1 MSVKI
6 MAQVWEL
13 DLPQNQKLVL
23 LAFADH
29 ADDDGICYPSVAR
42 IAWKSG
48 YSERQIKAIGKEL
61 RAAGLME
68 LVKNADG
75 GRGKTAVYKIRPEK
89 GAKLSPFSARKGE
102 GGNTVSAPKGCGP
115 AQERVKPGAQK
126 GEVAAASQPSKEPSE
141 ESSRN
146 PGGRLAAPAQGQQ
159 PASGSERK
167 GKTQEAQPERV
178 DPRYQLVVD
187 AISKCWPE
195 GVPFAFD
202 KTDGKQ
208 LKGLLERRPKSEWS
222 VERLQECVVF
232 RFWSD
237 CTVPSESVRKWI
249 GALTD
254 YAFGPLDRFK
264 QPKFSEHQLEGLR
277 RQARIF
283 LGLEQQPQPAAA
295 EPIPPPPGVR
305 QTTKAE
311 EAWKAILEDL
321 ARAINPHTF
330 STWFRP
336 TKGYGEKDGTL
347 FVHVPTRLFRK
358 RLTETYSDQV
368 KQALHAK
375 PSGFTEI
382 EFICLTTG

>member
-13 DLPQNQKLVL
+13 DLPQNHKLVL

-29 ADDDGICYPSVAR
+29 ADDDGICFPSVAR
-42 IAWKSG
+42 VAWKTG
-48 YSERQIKAIGKEL
+48 YSERQIKAIGKQL
-61 RAAGLME
+61 RGAGLIVPVSHFE
-68 LVKNADG
+68 G
-75 GRGKTAVYKIRPEK
+75 GRGKATVYRVQPEK
-89 GAKLSPFSARKGE
+89 GAKISPFRRGKGE
-102 GGNTVSAPKGCGP
+102 VQGKKGCGP
-115 AQERVKPGAQK
+115 AQQK
-126 GEVAAASQPSKEPSE
+126 GEVATASQSSIEPSE
-141 ESSRN
+141 ESSKN
-146 PGGRLAAPAQGQQ
+146 PGGRLAAPAQAQEPTG
-159 PASGSERK
+159 GSESK
-167 GKTQEAQPERV
+167 SKPQEIQPGKA
-178 DPRYQLVVD
+178 DPRYQPVVD

-208 LKGLLERRPKSEWS
+208 LKDMLDRRPKSEWP

-254 YAFGPLDRFK
+254 YAFGPFDRFK
-264 QPKFSEHQLEGLR
+264 QPKFSGHQLDDLR

-283 LGLEQQPQPAAA
+283 LGLEQQPQPAKP
-295 EPIPPPPGVR
+295 ESTPPPPGVQ
-305 QTTKAE
+305 QTVRAE
-311 EAWKAILEDL
+311 EAWKAMLEHL
-321 ARAINPHTF
+321 AGVINPHTF

-347 FVHVPTRLFRK
+347 FVRVPSRLFRK
-358 RLTETYSDQV
+358 RLTESFCEQI
-368 KQALHAK
+368 KAALRAK
-375 PSGFTEI
+375 PSGFSGI
-382 EFICLTTG
+382 EFICLAAG